1 MCLLTLANFART
13 TIACT
18 LQRRTLRTYS
28 KTTLVFENNFG
39 RTLNFLTKFKNVKH
53 QRQLCFIHC
62 MRLYSTERKTVR
74 IGCASGFW
82 GDTATSV
89 PQLVHG
95 GQLDFLV
102 FDYLSEITMSLL
114 TAAKAKMPNMGYAP
128 DFVLAAISP
137 FIKDISQ
144 KGIRV
149 VSNAGGTNPL
159 ACAAAI
165 QEVVQNAGLRLKV
178 AVVTGDD
185 LMPQARRMHW
195 SFTYSAVKNGTSKDS
210 LSMLRLTDS
219 EEQKPLPKTVHSINA
234 YLGALPIKRCLDL
247 GADIVVTG
255 RCVDSAVVLGPLMH
269 SVRSGGVFSVVVY
282 FVQFGWEQENY
293 DFMAAGSLAGHLIE
307 CGAQV
312 TGGIFTDWHKVPDW
326 DNIGFPVVECS
337 ADGSF
342 TLSKP
347 PKTGGLVSFGT
358 VAEQLVYEIG
368 DPQRYLLP
376 DVSCDFS
383 EVTITEIPGVVG
395 GAVRVGGA
403 KGSPPS
409 GDYKVCATYMD
420 GFRATAVCPVGGPR
434 AVEKARRTAESIIKR
449 TRRVFKQLGLEDYSD
464 VNIQVLGAEDTYGP
478 HAVNTE
484 GLREAVL
491 WLAVHH
497 KQKKA
502 LEFFSSEVAPAGTG
516 MAPGLQGI
524 VGGRPRVSPVLKPFF
539 FLHPKEDV
547 EVSIHLNGQLVE
559 TYRDVE
565 SSLSEGHAPPRVLE
579 QPIYVPTGALFIQM
593 CECQMKYGR
602 DGIICRAVGAVR
614 ELQRVQRRGKLGLDV
629 SHDESLEARHD
640 DGCECDTTPLRH
652 DTVGFLDTGTMVVVL
667 KHVGTTAQLRE
678 ILKMSVRTSA
688 SCTTVSGSLLERDP
702 SLLLKTVLKSRDGSC
717 WPGSHLL
724 QKRFR
729 ASDDR
734 SICRRSTLQTCD
746 QSIRGGSGALPD
758 LPTGPHHYRLED
770 LAYTRSG
777 DKGDSANI
785 GIIARH
791 PVYFPYLKKFMTA
804 EVVEKYFQYLVKK
817 DERKLPSVIRYELP
831 GICGLNFVLCNSLG
845 GGGVASLRSDPQG
858 KAYGQMLLDY
868 RLTGLPDLASLVH

>member
-1 MCLLTLANFART
+1 MYLLAMNFARCST
-13 TIACT
+13 AGA
-18 LQRRTLRTYS
+18 LQRRTLRSLS
-28 KTTLVFENNFG
+28 KTALVCGNKSGHTVNFPSSS
-39 RTLNFLTKFKNVKH
+39 KH
-53 QRQLCFIHC
+53 ARQLRQLQVTLSRRF
-62 MRLYSTERKTVR
+62 YSTERKTVR
-74 IGCASGFW
+74 VGCASGFW

-128 DFVLAAISP
+128 DFVHTAISP

-165 QEVVQNAGLRLKV
+165 QEVVHKAGLGLKV

-185 LMPQARRMHW
+185 LMPQ
-195 SFTYSAVKNGTSKDS
+195 KD
-210 LSMLRLTDS
+210 LLRMLRMADAD
-219 EEQKPLPKTVHSINA
+219 EQKPLPETVHSINA

-269 SVRSGGVFSVVVY
+269 S
-282 FVQFGWEQENY
+282 FGWEQNDYEHL
-293 DFMAAGSLAGHLIE
+293 AAGSLAGHLIE

-326 DNIGFPVVECS
+326 DNIGFPVIECS
-337 ADGSF
+337 ADGSL

-368 DPQRYLLP
+368 DPRHYLLP

-395 GAVRVGGA
+395 GGVRVGGA
-403 KGSPPS
+403 KGSRPS

-434 AVEKARRTAESIIKR
+434 AEEKARKTAESIIKR
-449 TRRVFKQLGLEDYSD
+449 TRRIFKQLGLEDYSD

-478 HAVNTE
+478 HAVNT

-502 LEFFSSEVAPAGTG
+502 LEFFSREVAPAGTG
-516 MAPGLQGI
+516 MAPGLTGI
-524 VGGRPRVSPVLKPFF
+524 IGGRPRVSPVLKPFF
-539 FLHPKEDV
+539 FLYPKADV
-547 EVSIHLNGQLVE
+547 EVSIHLNGELVE
-559 TYRDVE
+559 MFREV
-565 SSLSEGHAPPRVLE
+565 GPPVGDEQARPCLLE
-579 QPIYVPTGALFIQM
+579 EPLYVPT
-593 CECQMKYGR
+593 
-602 DGIICRAVGAVR
+602 
-614 ELQRVQRRGKLGLDV
+614 
-629 SHDESLEARHD
+629 
-640 DGCECDTTPLRH
+640 
-652 DTVGFLDTGTMVVVL
+652 
-667 KHVGTTAQLRE
+667 
-678 ILKMSVRTSA
+678 
-688 SCTTVSGSLLERDP
+688 
-702 SLLLKTVLKSRDGSC
+702 
-717 WPGSHLL
+717 
-724 QKRFR
+724 
-729 ASDDR
+729 
-734 SICRRSTLQTCD
+734 
-746 QSIRGGSGALPD
+746 D
-758 LPTGPHHYRLED
+758 LPTGSHHYRLED
-770 LAYTRSG
+770 LVYTRSG
-777 DKGDSANI
+777 DKGDTANI
-785 GIIARH
+785 GVVARH
-791 PVYFPYLKKFMTA
+791 PVYFPYLKKLLTA
-804 EVVEKYFQYLVKK
+804 DVVEKYFQHLLK
-817 DERKLPSVIRYELP
+817 DTSALPSVVRYEMP
-831 GICGLNFVLCNSLG
+831 GICGLNFVLHNSLG

-868 RLTGLPDLASLVH
+868 TLTGLPDLTSLVH